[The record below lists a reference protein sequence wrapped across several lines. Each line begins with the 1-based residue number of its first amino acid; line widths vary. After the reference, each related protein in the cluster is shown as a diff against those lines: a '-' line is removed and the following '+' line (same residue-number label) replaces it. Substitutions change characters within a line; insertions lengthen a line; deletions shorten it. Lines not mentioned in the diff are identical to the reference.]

1 MIKIMIYINYYNKN
15 VTTIKNLLQQK
26 KEEYKTYLNTT
37 QKQDL
42 LLIIKVEYLNLENT
56 LEDLEKKI
64 NKKLI
69 KFIIELIK
77 DTYILLFPLDF
88 KFNVSNKIL

>member
-69 KFIIELIK
+69 KFIIELINI
-77 DTYILLFPLDF
+77 YIIISIRF
-88 KFNVSNKIL
+88 

>member
-42 LLIIKVEYLNLENT
+42 LLMIKVEYLNLENT

>member
-42 LLIIKVEYLNLENT
+42 LLMIKVEYLNLENT

-69 KFIIELIK
+69 KFIIELINI
-77 DTYILLFPLDF
+77 YIIISIRF
-88 KFNVSNKIL
+88 